1 MCKFYHRFKSF
12 CKYLLKSILI
22 FIQVAWGFGTFR
34 KLGQILSVSHGSQK
48 FIHVKFSKFYV
59 SEHQKILFVTICILV
74 VCKLLFFRFI
84 RNRTAPAL
92 RKKCGKT
99 CESPVKCILVNF
111 SVCFNWVELLLVFLV
126 LKYKIQI
133 MIQKTNR
140 FIDNLTSNIW
150 NMVNFKN
157 LLNF

>member
-1 MCKFYHRFKSF
+1 MQIFAQKHFDIYISSLRFW
-12 CKYLLKSILI
+12 YLLKTWPD
-22 FIQVAWGFGTFR
+22 FISFSRKSEIYSFQVF
-34 KLGQILSVSHGSQK
+34 
-48 FIHVKFSKFYV
+48 KFSKFYV
-59 SEHQKILFVTICILV
+59 SEHQKILFVTIFILV